1 MTLAILILVNIL
13 WVIQVISAFKDK
25 KSELVLISAI
35 LVLLT
40 WNISLAWAIGNLVVS
55 SIILVIVIIYTATSD

>member
-13 WVIQVISAFKDK
+13 WVIQVISAFRDK
-25 KSELVLISAI
+25 NSELFLVSAI

-40 WNISLAWAIGNLVVS
+40 WNISLAWAIVNLVVS
-55 SIILVIVIIYTATSD
+55 SIILVIVLIYSATSD